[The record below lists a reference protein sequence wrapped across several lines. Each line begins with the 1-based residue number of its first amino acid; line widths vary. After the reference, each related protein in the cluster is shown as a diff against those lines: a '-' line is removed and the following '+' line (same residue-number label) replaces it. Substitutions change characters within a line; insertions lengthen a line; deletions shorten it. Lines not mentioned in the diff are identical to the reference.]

1 MALTLNLTID
11 DFDPLIAYTN
21 PLQWTTPNPQ
31 DHPSWFNQT
40 QQETGSVWHQATYHQ
55 TNVPGAELR
64 FNFTGKLL
72 TETFSYPPH
81 TRSNP
86 ACLRFPSIGASLDIY
101 GFSNTSYQVI
111 IDPSISQPYTANIT
125 TSNALAS
132 TSSSTSR
139 TTLFSTTSLSSNAQL
154 AYAQH
159 EVVVRHVGLQDGQG
173 QGTGV
178 LGLDLVVIGGIP
190 VGAEGATLTN
200 TTIDDPDTTA
210 IKYTG
215 SWTTNNVTDF
225 WGGSSIYTNTPGDTI
240 SLSFTGSA
248 IYVFGDQVNDH
259 GYYTVLLN
267 STQYANL
274 TGRSGCAGGE
284 GEKQCEKLGGLHFF
298 AGGLPE
304 GMHEMQIVNGGTAGA
319 QTYFDLD
326 RITYTSPSNY
336 TTTTPLTNL
345 ECPFVN
351 CTASS
356 SSSTTSKNA
365 TTSASTGMTGTSSA
379 AQGQGTASASST
391 TPTSA
396 AARTVAGKSSK
407 VGTLS
412 ALLVGSVLVMGLWAS
427 V

>member
-11 DFDPLIAYTN
+11 DFDPLI
-21 PLQWTTPNPQ
+21 
-31 DHPSWFNQT
+31 
-40 QQETGSVWHQATYHQ
+40 
-55 TNVPGAELR
+55 
-64 FNFTGKLL
+64 
-72 TETFSYPPH
+72 
-81 TRSNP
+81 
-86 ACLRFPSIGASLDIY
+86 GASLDIY
-101 GFSNTSYQVI
+101 GFSNTSYTVT

-125 TSNALAS
+125 TSNAL
-132 TSSSTSR
+132 SSTANSVAR
-139 TTLFSTTSLSSNAQL
+139 ATLFSTTSLSSNAQL
-154 AYAQH
+154 SYAQH
-159 EVVVRHVGLQDGQG
+159 EVVVRNVGLQQG

-190 VGAEGATLTN
+190 VGAEGATLKN
-200 TTIDDPDTTA
+200 TTIDDPDTAA

-225 WGGSSIYTNTPGDTI
+225 YGGSSVYTNTPGDSL

-248 IYVFGDQVNDH
+248 IYIFGDQVNDH

-267 STQYANL
+267 STTYANL
-274 TGRSGCAGGE
+274 TGRSGCAGSE

-304 GMHEMQIVNGGTAGA
+304 GTHEVQVVNGGMAGA

-326 RITYTSPSNY
+326 RITYTTPTNY
-336 TTTTPLTNL
+336 STITPAQRPTL

-356 SSSTTSKNA
+356 SSSSPASNNA
-365 TTSASTGMTGTSSA
+365 SSTASTAGSATKGQGQGTSSA
-379 AQGQGTASASST
+379 SASATTTT

-396 AARTVAGKSSK
+396 ASRRAGKSK
-407 VGTLS
+407 AAGTWS
-412 ALLVGSVLVMGLWAS
+412 ALLVVSVLVMGLGTF